1 MVDGQEMMESLAG
14 SEYTTQAEKQHIKK
28 KLKTIKKEKKKGN
41 EATAK
46 RHANELLNFLGWDD
60 GF

>member
-1 MVDGQEMMESLAG
+1 MMESLAG